1 MAEKINASCSIC
13 GKGYY
18 KCLSCQSEIKAMP
31 WKQYTDTSEHYKI
44 FQVIRG
50 YNTGVYTKDEA
61 KEKLQAIDLSDLNEL
76 RDNIKK
82 IIKDIMKEDKK
93 IVKDAEKIEEPI
105 VESVVPEHSYTG
117 RKKRNFESVSVKT
130 DSEVE

>member
-1 MAEKINASCSIC
+1 MAEKINATCSIC

-18 KCLSCQSEIKAMP
+18 KCLSCQSEIKAAP

-61 KEKLQAIDLSDLNEL
+61 KEKLQTIELSDLNEL

-93 IVKDAEKIEEPI
+93 TVRDVETIEEPV
-105 VESVVPEHSYTG
+105 VETVASEHSYTG